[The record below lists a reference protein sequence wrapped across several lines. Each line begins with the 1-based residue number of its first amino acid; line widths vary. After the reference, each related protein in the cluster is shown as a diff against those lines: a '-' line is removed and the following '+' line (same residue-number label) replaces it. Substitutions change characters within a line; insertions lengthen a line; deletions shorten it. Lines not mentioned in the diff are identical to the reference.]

1 MDEPASDVAGAR
13 DAAATDGADA
23 PEPAEIVAR
32 ARALIPTLAARSLEG
47 RRRRRIPDAT
57 IADMQRAGFFRVLQP
72 RRWGGYEMDLNTFY
86 EVELA
91 LAEGDMST
99 AWIYGVSG
107 VHPWFMALLDD
118 RAAQEVWGGDS
129 ATLIC
134 SSLMPAGK
142 ATVAGADAYRLSGR
156 WRYASG
162 CDHCDWALLGAMV
175 AADGGGPPEGRIFL
189 LPREQYESVD
199 TWQVSGL
206 QATGS
211 WDIVVDDVLVPAYRS
226 QSMRDNFLLQG
237 PGQALNTSSLYR
249 LPFGQIFVRGISTA
263 ALGALQGMLD
273 ALLDYGKTR
282 VTRAGG
288 RASENPFVQ
297 LLCAETA
304 AAIDEMKTTLHR
316 NFRNL
321 HAYAR
326 RGETPPLDE
335 RLQYKF
341 QSTAVTERCTLL
353 AARIFKATGAAGLAE
368 ELPFGGILAD
378 LMAGRQHIS
387 NQYEYVGSSWGG
399 VMFGLE
405 NKDLMV

>member
-1 MDEPASDVAGAR
+1 
-13 DAAATDGADA
+13 
-23 PEPAEIVAR
+23 
-32 ARALIPTLAARSLEG
+32 
-47 RRRRRIPDAT
+47 
-57 IADMQRAGFFRVLQP
+57 MQYAGFFRVLQP
-72 RRWGGYEMDLNTFY
+72 KRWGGYEMDLHTFY
-86 EVELA
+86 EIQLA

-118 RAAQEVWGGDS
+118 RAAQEVWRSDTS
-129 ATLIC
+129 VLIC

-142 ATVAGADAYRLSGR
+142 ATPAQGGYRLSGR
-156 WRYASG
+156 WRYAS
-162 CDHCDWALLGAMV
+162 CCEHCDWALLGAMV
-175 AADGGGPPEGRIFL
+175 PSGDGDPPEGRIFL
-189 LPREQYESVD
+189 LPRKDYGTID

-211 WDIVVDDVLVPAYRS
+211 WDVTVEDVFVPAHRS
-226 QSMRDNFLLQG
+226 QSMLDNFLLKG
-237 PGQALNTSSLYR
+237 SGQALNTSSLYR

-263 ALGALQGMLD
+263 ALGALQGMLN
-273 ALLDYGKTR
+273 AFLNYGKTR

-288 RASENPFVQ
+288 RSAENPFVQ

-304 AAIDEMKTTLHR
+304 AAIDEMTNTLHR

-321 HAYAR
+321 HAYAK
-326 RGETPPLDE
+326 RGETPLLEE
-335 RLQYKF
+335 RLRYKF
-341 QSTAVTERCTLL
+341 QSTEVTERCTLL

-368 ELPFGGILAD
+368 GLPFGGVLAD

-387 NQYEYVGSSWGG
+387 NQYEHVGSSWGG

-405 NKDLMV
+405 NKDLML

>member
-1 MDEPASDVAGAR
+1 MEPAR
-13 DAAATDGADA
+13 HIATAA
-23 PEPAEIVAR
+23 PEPTEIIAR
-32 ARALIPTLAARSLEG
+32 ARAMIPALAQRSLEG
-47 RRRRRIPDAT
+47 RRQRRIPDET

-72 RRWGGYEMDLNTFY
+72 KRWGGYEMDLHTFY
-86 EVELA
+86 EIQLA

-118 RAAQEVWGGDS
+118 RAAQEVWRSD
-129 ATLIC
+129 TCVLIC
-134 SSLMPAGK
+134 SSLMPAGR
-142 ATVAGADAYRLSGR
+142 ATPAEGGYRLSGR
-156 WRYASG
+156 WRYAS
-162 CDHCDWALLGAMV
+162 CCEHCDWALLGAMV
-175 AADGGGPPEGRIFL
+175 ATDGGRPPEGRIFL
-189 LPREQYESVD
+189 LPRKDYGTID

-211 WDIVVDDVLVPAYRS
+211 WDVTVEDVFVPAYRS
-226 QSMRDNFLLQG
+226 QSMLANFRLNG

-263 ALGALQGMLD
+263 ALGALQGMLN
-273 ALLDYGKTR
+273 AFLDYGKTR

-288 RASENPFVQ
+288 RSAENPFIQ

-304 AAIDEMKTTLHR
+304 AAIDEMTNTLHR

-321 HAYAR
+321 HAYAK
-326 RGETPPLDE
+326 RGEIPPLEE
-335 RLQYKF
+335 RLRYKF
-341 QSTAVTERCTLL
+341 QSTEVTERCTLL

-368 ELPFGGILAD
+368 GLPFGGILAD

-405 NKDLMV
+405 NKDLML

>member
-1 MDEPASDVAGAR
+1 
-13 DAAATDGADA
+13 
-23 PEPAEIVAR
+23 
-32 ARALIPTLAARSLEG
+32 
-47 RRRRRIPDAT
+47 
-57 IADMQRAGFFRVLQP
+57 
-72 RRWGGYEMDLNTFY
+72 
-86 EVELA
+86 
-91 LAEGDMST
+91 MST

-118 RAAQEVWGGDS
+118 RAAQEVWCSDTS
-129 ATLIC
+129 ALIC
-134 SSLMPAGK
+134 SSLMPAGR
-142 ATVAGADAYRLSGR
+142 AMPAEGGYRLSGR
-156 WRYASG
+156 WRYAS
-162 CDHCDWALLGAMV
+162 CCEHCDWALLGAMV
-175 AADGGGPPEGRIFL
+175 ANGNGGPPEGRIFL
-189 LPREQYESVD
+189 LPRKDYGTID

-211 WDIVVDDVLVPAYRS
+211 WDVTVEDVFVPAHRS
-226 QSMRDNFLLQG
+226 QSMLDNFLLKG
-237 PGQALNTSSLYR
+237 PGQALNSSSLYR

-263 ALGALQGMLD
+263 ALGALQGMLN
-273 ALLDYGKTR
+273 AFLDYGKTR

-288 RASENPFVQ
+288 RSAENPFVQ

-304 AAIDEMKTTLHR
+304 AAIDEMTNTLHR

-326 RGETPPLDE
+326 RGETPPLEE
-335 RLQYKF
+335 RLRYKF
-341 QSTAVTERCTLL
+341 QSTEVTERCTLL

-368 ELPFGGILAD
+368 GLPFGGILAD

-405 NKDLMV
+405 NKDLML